1 MKDGVSGLVLSE
13 PSDANEIARLIR
25 VLMDEE
31 KAAAM
36 GRAARALALEYSVTA
51 NADHTEAIYREVAAE
66 KNREPG
72 ETTAAAG
79 QG

>member
-1 MKDGVSGLVLSE
+1 VKDGVSGLVLNE
-13 PSDANEIARLIR
+13 PSDADEIARLIR
-25 VLMDEE
+25 ICMEKE

-51 NADHTEAIYREVAAE
+51 NADHTEAIYCEVAAE
-66 KNREPG
+66 KNRELG
-72 ETTAAAG
+72 QTAAAAG